1 MGNPIYKKKKE
12 LIWFKCSTI
21 KSRQQTSAKL
31 LVNPRLTFFV
41 AGGEKWSKLRSIKT
55 ALFKFFMGWGESN
68 LRKSFGTIDFFV
80 RCAHNCT
87 FVTLAE
93 NEFHRYVGIEQRNCR
108 KSFVKGWNG
117 THKYIYSTK
126 TFSQTDENERVHF
139 TPFFMGAPSRNGGS
153 PSLLP
158 LLWGVNFPLFFPN
171 ANRQPEPL
179 Y

>member
-1 MGNPIYKKKKE
+1 
-12 LIWFKCSTI
+12 
-21 KSRQQTSAKL
+21 
-31 LVNPRLTFFV
+31 
-41 AGGEKWSKLRSIKT
+41 
-55 ALFKFFMGWGESN
+55 MGWGESN

-139 TPFFMGAPSRNGGS
+139 TPFFMGVPSRNGGS

-179 Y
+179 YQLIWQWQSSGNEQTEYLLFCRVRNSIRLLCNAEEVGVNYDEIDNKKDFQLLHLEGQS